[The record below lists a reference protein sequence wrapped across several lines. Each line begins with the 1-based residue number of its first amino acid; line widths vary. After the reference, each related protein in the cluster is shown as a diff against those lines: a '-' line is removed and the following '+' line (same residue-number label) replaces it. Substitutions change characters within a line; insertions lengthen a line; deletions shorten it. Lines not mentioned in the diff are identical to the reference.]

1 VGETSFQP
9 AEIIAALERHRV
21 RYVIIGGLAA
31 TLHGSP
37 VMTTDADVCPAR
49 EGDNLERLARA
60 LVELRARI
68 RTPGVPGGLVF
79 ACDAM
84 FLSRIGVA
92 LNLTTRFGDLDLS
105 FVPSG
110 TSGFEDLRPHAV
122 TMSLMGRPVAV
133 ASLADVIRSK
143 EAANR
148 PKDQAALPALRLLL
162 QRLKTSGDERSPTR

>member
-1 VGETSFQP
+1 MGETSFQP
-9 AEIIAALERHRV
+9 AEIIAALERHAV
-21 RYVIIGGLAA
+21 RYVVIGGLAA

-37 VMTTDADVCPAR
+37 VMTTDADICPAR
-49 EGDNLERLARA
+49 EGDDLQRLARA
-60 LVELRARI
+60 LVDLRARI
-68 RTPGVPGGLVF
+68 RTPGAPEGLAF
-79 ACDAM
+79 ACDAT
-84 FLSRIGVA
+84 FLSRIGAA

-110 TSGFEDLRPHAV
+110 TSGFEDLRQQAV

-148 PKDQAALPALRLLL
+148 PKDQTTLPALRLLL
-162 QRLKTSGDERSPTR
+162 QQLKARGGDR

>member
-9 AEIIAALERHRV
+9 AEIIAALERHGV
-21 RYVIIGGLAA
+21 RYVVIGGLAA

-37 VMTTDADVCPAR
+37 VMTTDADICPAR
-49 EGDNLERLARA
+49 DGDNLEALARA

-68 RTPGVPGGLVF
+68 RTPDVPEGLAF
-79 ACDAM
+79 ACDAT
-84 FLSRIGVA
+84 FLARIEVT

-105 FVPSG
+105 FVPTG
-110 TSGFEDLRPHAV
+110 TGGFENLCQGAT
-122 TMSLMGRPVAV
+122 TMSLMGRRVAV

-148 PKDQAALPALRLLL
+148 PKDQIALPALRLLL
-162 QRLKTSGDERSPTR
+162 QRLKEAD

>member
-1 VGETSFQP
+1 MGETSFQP
-9 AEIIAALERHRV
+9 AEIIAALERHGV
-21 RYVIIGGLAA
+21 RYVVIGGLAA

-37 VMTTDADVCPAR
+37 LMTTAADICPAR
-49 EGDNLERLARA
+49 DEDNLQRLARA

-68 RTPGVPGGLVF
+68 RAAGVPEGLAF
-79 ACDAM
+79 ACNAA
-84 FLSRIGVA
+84 FLSRIEVA

-110 TSGFEDLRPHAV
+110 TSGFEDLRQQAV

-148 PKDQAALPALRLLL
+148 AKDQTALPALRLLL
-162 QRLKTSGDERSPTR
+162 QQLKTRGGDR

>member
-9 AEIIAALERHRV
+9 GEILAALERHGV

-37 VMTTDADVCPAR
+37 VMTTDLDICPAR
-49 EGDNLERLARA
+49 ERDDLERLARA

-68 RTPGVPGGLVF
+68 RTPGAPEGLVF
-79 ACDAM
+79 ACDAT
-84 FLSRIGVA
+84 FLSRIEVA
-92 LNLTTRFGDLDLS
+92 LNLTTKFGDLDLS
-105 FVPSG
+105 FIPSG
-110 TSGFEDLRPHAV
+110 TSGFADLRRHAV
-122 TMSLMGRPVAV
+122 PMSLMGRPVAV

-148 PKDQAALPALRLLL
+148 PKDQIVLPALRLLL
-162 QRLKTSGDERSPTR
+162 ERLKTRRGDR

>member
-1 VGETSFQP
+1 MAETSFQP
-9 AEIIAALERHRV
+9 AEIIAALKRHAV
-21 RYVIIGGLAA
+21 RYIVIGGLAA

-37 VMTTDADVCPAR
+37 VMTTDADICPAR
-49 EGDNLERLARA
+49 EGENLERLARA

-68 RTPGVPGGLVF
+68 RTPGVPEGLAF
-79 ACDAM
+79 ACDAT
-84 FLSRIGVA
+84 FLSRIEVA

-110 TSGFEDLRPHAV
+110 TNGFEDLRQHAV
-122 TMSLMGRPVAV
+122 TMSLMGGQVAV

-148 PKDQAALPALRLLL
+148 PKDQASLPALRLLL
-162 QRLKTSGDERSPTR
+162 QQLRTRGGDR